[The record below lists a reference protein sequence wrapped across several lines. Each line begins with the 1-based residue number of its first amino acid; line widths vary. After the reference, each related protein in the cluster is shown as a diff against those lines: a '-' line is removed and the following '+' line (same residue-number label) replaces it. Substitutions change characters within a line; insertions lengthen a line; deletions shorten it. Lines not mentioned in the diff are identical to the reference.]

1 MPLGPGSRLDA
12 YELLQP
18 IGAGGMGEVWLA
30 TELRLGRK
38 LALKLLPSEF
48 TRDPARVSRFEQEAR
63 AASALSHPNVCT
75 ILALGETSDGQHYI
89 AMEYVEGETLRKR
102 IGGAPADHSRGPR
115 HRRPDHVGSRRRP
128 CRRDCPSR
136 HQAGERDRAAGRL
149 REGPGLRPG
158 EAGGQPRHAAVEATQ
173 TAFCTDAGT
182 VVGTVAYMSPE
193 QARGQQVD
201 FRTDIWSAGVVLYEM
216 VAGRSPFAGSSS
228 SDALAAILDRE
239 PAPLARFEP
248 DVPAEL
254 QRIVTK
260 ALRKDRSHRYQTSQD
275 LLLDLQALRDEV
287 QAHPRTDSPPVM
299 GKGVTE
305 QGAVAAR
312 PPAVRSGR
320 TLLAAALVVVLL
332 MGAASGVWWWARGMT
347 SELPALE
354 VVPLTSDVGNEES
367 PSFSPDGSQVA
378 YSWDGEHQDNRDI
391 YVKLIGAPTPLRLTR
406 DPAQDV
412 NPVFSPDG
420 RSIGFMRMS
429 KERWTYVITPAIGG
443 GERTVATLSQGFVDP
458 TTPYGSDWSS
468 AWMPDGRYIV
478 LSGLRRLSLDTGE
491 LRDLTTDTGAR
502 VSGWYPA
509 VAPNGRTMAFA
520 RPSGLAA
527 YGLYVLALSGD
538 GTFPGAPR
546 LLSLVD
552 GDLAGLAWTADSSD
566 IVFASGRLTGTSG
579 MAKTLWRIPA
589 TEGARPRPVPVGDD
603 ATAPAMPSRGDRLAF
618 VRNTL
623 VVNLWLATLPEA
635 RARAEPPTRFAPS
648 TRSDWN
654 PYYSP
659 DGNRVAFESTR
670 TGESAIWVS
679 AADGSN
685 PMEVFSRP
693 GRHSGTPRWAPD
705 GQRIAFDS
713 TAAGNFDVYAIQ
725 LGTAQPLRLT
735 TEAAD
740 DVMPSWSPDGRWIYF
755 ASNRT
760 GRQEVWKVP
769 AAGGPAAQ
777 ITRKGGACA
786 YPSADGTHIY
796 YTKHD
801 GDAALWSTP
810 VAGGEER
817 EVLPSVFNRSFAVL
831 AEGIYFIPGPGPD
844 GRAGVHYLDFS
855 TGAVQ
860 QVLPIAGRP
869 NLGLTVSPDRRRI
882 LYAQTDQVGSDL
894 MLVNGLR

>member
-18 IGAGGMGEVWLA
+18 LGAGGMGEVWLA

-38 LALKLLPSEF
+38 LALKLLPSDL

-75 ILALGETSDGQHYI
+75 ILALGETADGQHYI
-89 AMEYVEGETLRKR
+89 AMEYVDGETLRKR
-102 IGGAPADHSRGPR
+102 IAGGR
-115 HRRPDHVGSRRRP
+115 HTIREAVDIAVQIASALVAAHAAGIVHRDIKPENVIVRPDGFVKVLDFGL
-128 CRRDCPSR
+128 
-136 HQAGERDRAAGRL
+136 AKLTAAA
-149 REGPGLRPG
+149 EST
-158 EAGGQPRHAAVEATQ
+158 AVEATQ

-182 VVGTVAYMSPE
+182 VVGTIAYMSPE

-201 FRTDIWSAGVVLYEM
+201 FRTDIWSAGVVLYELI
-216 VAGRSPFAGSSS
+216 AGRSPFAGASS

-248 DVPAEL
+248 GVPAEL

-260 ALRKDRSHRYQTSQD
+260 ALRKDRSHRYQSSQD
-275 LLLDLQALRDEV
+275 LLLDLHELQDDVHAQAR
-287 QAHPRTDSPPVM
+287 AGSSPSAM
-299 GKGVTE
+299 RGVTE
-305 QGAVAAR
+305 QSVLAAQPPAAR
-312 PPAVRSGR
+312 SKPAIVI
-320 TLLAAALVVVLL
+320 AALAVVLL
-332 MGAASGVWWWARGMT
+332 MGAAAAVWWTRGT
-347 SELPALE
+347 TTELPALDI
-354 VVPLTSDVGNEES
+354 VPLTSDAGNEES

-378 YSWDGEHQDNRDI
+378 YSWDGERQDNRDI
-391 YVKLIGAPTPLRLTR
+391 YVKLIGAPTPLRLTN
-406 DPAQDV
+406 DPADDL

-420 RSIGFMRMS
+420 RSIGFVRVTG
-429 KERWTYVITPAIGG
+429 KRWAYVITPVIGG
-443 GERTVATLSQGFVDP
+443 GERTVAELPQQVVDP
-458 TTPYGSDWSS
+458 TTPYDSDWSS
-468 AWMPDGRYIV
+468 AWMPDGRSIV
-478 LSGLRRLSLDTGE
+478 LSGLRLLSLDTGK
-491 LRDLTTDTGAR
+491 LRDLTTNAGAR

-509 VAPNGRTMAFA
+509 VAPDGRTMAFA
-520 RPSGLAA
+520 RTSGFAGF
-527 YGLYVLALSGD
+527 GLYLLALSSD
-538 GTFPGAPR
+538 GTFKGAPR

-552 GDLAGLAWTADSSD
+552 GNLAGLAWTADSRHL
-566 IVFASGRLTGTSG
+566 VFASGRLSGTSG
-579 MAKTLWRIPA
+579 MGKTLWRMPA
-589 TEGARPRPVPVGDD
+589 TEGARPTQVPVGND
-603 ATAPAMPSRGDRLAF
+603 ATAPAIPSRGDRLAF

-623 VVNLWLATLPEA
+623 VVNLWLAFADA
-635 RARAEPPTRFAPS
+635 RGGGGSSRFAPS

-654 PYYSP
+654 PHYSP
-659 DGNRVAFESTR
+659 DGSRVAFESNR

-685 PMEVFSRP
+685 LMEVFSRA
-693 GRHSGTPRWAPD
+693 GRHSGSPRWAPD
-705 GQRIAFDS
+705 GGRIAFDS
-713 TAAGNFDVYAIQ
+713 TAAGNFDIYAIQ
-725 LGTAQPLRLT
+725 PGTAQPLRLT
-735 TEAAD
+735 TESSD
-740 DVMPSWSPDGRWIYF
+740 DVMPSWSPEGNWIYF
-755 ASNRT
+755 ASGRS

-769 AAGGPAAQ
+769 AAGGAAVQ
-777 ITRKGGACA
+777 VTRNGGARA
-786 YPSADGTHIY
+786 FPSADGTQIY

-817 EVLPSVFNRSFAVL
+817 EVLPSVVNRSFAVL

-882 LYAQTDQVGSDL
+882 LYAQTDQVGRDL